1 MSNNN
6 ADLSEMSNPN
16 RQKELDDEIESFH
29 KRANEWLKDINK
41 DHESEKKQL
50 KDKIDFLDRENAAL
64 KSQLNKQYWQHMKE
78 NEVHQKEL
86 AEFRKKFAEANKI
99 KKTTPPQVTKNLNEA
114 IKKQMAELEAKYKQA
129 VAEKEASYDVIRVHM
144 RTEERLKEKL
154 FDQLKALNYF
164 RKKAGEWEL
173 SEEKLKEEVEG
184 YHDEELNKLNK
195 EDEE

>member
-6 ADLSEMSNPN
+6 ADSSEMSNTD

-29 KRANEWLKDINK
+29 QRANKWLAAINK
-41 DHESEKKQL
+41 DHEAEKKKFQ
-50 KDKIDFLDRENAAL
+50 DKIEFLQRENAAL
-64 KSQLNKQYWQHMKE
+64 KHELVKESHAQMKQA
-78 NEVHQKEL
+78 EVHKKEL
-86 AEFRKKFAEANKI
+86 AEFRKKFAEVHKI
-99 KKTTPPQVTKNLNEA
+99 KKTTPPEISRQLNEA
-114 IKKQMAELEAKYKQA
+114 IKQAAEFKK
-129 VAEKEASYDVIRVHM
+129 SSFNVIRVHM
-144 RTEERLKEKL
+144 RTNDRLKEKL

-184 YHDEELNKLNK
+184 YYDEESNKLMEQDAEAE